1 VRRSSRFSA
10 GASPRPQLEQRADLL
25 RLDARHGEYRALE
38 IVGVDEVEAVGTDGF
53 LHRHVEHPLG
63 GAIGPPNP
71 SLRIDQ
77 QRRVGQPG
85 RDGGEERSIDGR
97 GALARVGA
105 GRIIE
110 PRVLGHPPSST
121 PAAGGLTHFGPWAGP
136 GPLGTSCY

>member
-10 GASPRPQLEQRADLL
+10 GASPHPQLEQRADLL

-71 SLRIDQ
+71 SLRVDQ

-85 RDGGEERSIDGR
+85 RDGGEQRSIDGL
-97 GALARVGA
+97 ALSPASGQVESSSRVFWA
-105 GRIIE
+105 T
-110 PRVLGHPPSST
+110 HPHRH
-121 PAAGGLTHFGPWAGP
+121 A
-136 GPLGTSCY
+136 PLED